1 MPQIFG
7 LLIVATLFAVMVSLG
22 LSLPLDRL
30 QEYRRQKRMIA
41 RVLIGSC
48 LLVPLV
54 GLLVL
59 LAPLGI
65 SHPARLALALM
76 AVCPSAPLT
85 LHKAHTSGGDRG
97 LAALLQVS
105 AAAVAIVSVPLLAL
119 AYTTVFH
126 VSGWE
131 ITPIQVGGQI
141 IKAQLLPLGIGVVLR
156 RWKPSLADRLQPS
169 ISRVANLLLLV
180 LIVLILLKV
189 GPQILRFLQGDLAG
203 LAAVVAM
210 VLASLAIGQL
220 LGAGPPHVRT
230 TTALVT
236 SMRNPGLA
244 LLLAHVYAPHVKGLT
259 LGILSYLLLTVLL
272 SIPYLRWRRTLSA
285 ASAAAPFKP

>member
-1 MPQIFG
+1 MPHPIG
-7 LLIVATLFAVMVSLG
+7 LLIVTTLFAVMVSLG

-30 QEYRRQKRMIA
+30 EEFRRRRGMVV

-59 LAPLGI
+59 KVPMGI
-65 SHPARLALALM
+65 SYPAKLAIALM
-76 AVCPSAPLT
+76 TVCPSAPLT
-85 LHKAHTSGGDRG
+85 MHKAHTSGGDRG

-105 AAAVAIVSVPLLAL
+105 AATLAILSVPLLAL
-119 AYTTVFH
+119 VYKQIFQ

-131 ITPIQVGGQI
+131 ITPDHVAGQI

-156 RWKPSLADRLQPS
+156 RWKPILADRLQAP
-169 ISRVANLLLLV
+169 ISRIANLLLLV

-189 GPQILRFLQGDLAG
+189 GPQILEFLRNDLAG
-203 LAAVVAM
+203 LAAVVTM
-210 VLASLAIGQL
+210 VVASLAIGQL
-220 LGAGPPHVRT
+220 LGAGPSHVRT

-259 LGILSYLLLTVLL
+259 LGILSYLLLTVLISL
-272 SIPYLRWRRTLSA
+272 PYLRWRRALAAA
-285 ASAAAPFKP
+285 ASG